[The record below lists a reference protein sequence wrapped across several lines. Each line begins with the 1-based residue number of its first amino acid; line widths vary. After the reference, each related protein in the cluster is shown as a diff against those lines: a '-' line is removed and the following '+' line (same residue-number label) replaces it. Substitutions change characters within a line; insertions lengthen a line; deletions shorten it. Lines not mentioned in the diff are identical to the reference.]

1 MKKIIFL
8 KAVVKFLISY
18 FLTTLRLIVVSYI
31 ALPLTFVTL
40 VALNASDREG
50 VASVKRRGGVVNFV
64 HFERKYHRFLLNYFT
79 LSCILISPH
88 CLHGFFFSV
97 FVSLPPRHL
106 ECLPRPSQLRKNRSP
121 TNLEPQTLAVPS
133 NYFSPPQNRSNS
145 RWRAASVT
153 SAARSR

>member
-1 MKKIIFL
+1 MKKNYLSKSSRQISL
-8 KAVVKFLISY
+8 SY

-88 CLHGFFFSV
+88 CLHGFSFSLFLFRFHPV
-97 FVSLPPRHL
+97 TLNAYLAQVSFARIDLRLTWNLKPSRFRPTIFLP
-106 ECLPRPSQLRKNRSP
+106 LRIGP
-121 TNLEPQTLAVPS
+121 TVAGEPL
-133 NYFSPPQNRSNS
+133 R
-145 RWRAASVT
+145 
-153 SAARSR
+153 